1 MLQPLLKT
9 KMFAP
14 PLRPNLV
21 SRPHLVNRLATG
33 LTGPLT
39 LVSAPAGFGKTTVLS
54 EWRAADDGG
63 TPMVWLSLDQND
75 NDPLRFWSYVVA
87 ALQSVYPGLTGDAM
101 AVLRDSPQISPEVY
115 LTPLINAMDAPC
127 VLVLDDF
134 HAIESPQVHG
144 GVLFLLE
151 HLPPQLHLVVLTRVD
166 PPWPLARLRAQQGLE
181 ELRTA
186 DLRFSSAEV
195 AALLNGAAGC
205 ELDPDDLDL
214 LVERSEGWP
223 VALQLMALS
232 LRGRPDPHGFVADF
246 AGSHRYVADYLVEEV
261 ISRQPAAIRD
271 FLLHTAVLER
281 LSAPLCDAVTGTGQ
295 ATDLLAQVERANLFL
310 IPLDE
315 ARGWYRYHHL
325 FADLL
330 RAHLQQGEPGLVPVL
345 HQRAAEWYDAQD
357 LSLDAVHHA
366 LAAGDHALVA
376 RLIEQHSDGW
386 WMWSFA
392 DHIRVLSDLPPAV
405 ARSRP
410 IFSVMLAYNN
420 VLSGRLEEAT
430 EMAEVAQ
437 ELLGDAPSPDLS
449 AFLALIKACIA
460 ELTGAPYRLTEVEVS
475 APRFIPETHVA
486 MRGSAEI
493 MLAQLQQKSGDLEA
507 AADTLAGAI
516 QRDIRS
522 QSYGGIP
529 FAAYSL
535 ANLRYQQ
542 GRRREA
548 ESICQEYLAY
558 IQARGEERFFLNGHL
573 HAMLSLLLLERG
585 ETVDAATQAGLGQRF
600 AAAWQSADAISYV
613 WPDCAVADVALAQG
627 DPAAAL
633 AALDAAVRPGH
644 AESSD
649 AEPMVQALLVQA
661 WLAAGNRAAA
671 ERWAAQRTPGLCYR
685 SELLDLT
692 LARVWLAEG
701 RPEAAPL
708 FGQLA
713 AAAEAGGRYGRLIEI
728 LALQAV
734 ALRSVKPLQRALE
747 LAEPEGFVRS
757 IRRAES
763 GGVLG
768 DLLIRA
774 QALGGPAGAYAA
786 RLLPAGPGGET
797 LSPRERDILRL
808 MAQGRSN
815 QEIAATLF
823 VTVGTVKTHA
833 HHIFGKLDVAN
844 RAQALVRARELG
856 LF

>member
-1 MLQPLLKT
+1 
-9 KMFAP
+9 MFAP
-14 PLRPNLV
+14 PLKPNLI

-39 LVSAPAGFGKTTVLS
+39 LVSAPAGFGKTTLLS
-54 EWRAADDGG
+54 EWRAVDGNA
-63 TPMVWLSLDQND
+63 PPLAWLSLDQND

-87 ALQSVYPGLTGDAM
+87 ALQAICPGLTDDALG
-101 AVLRDSPQISPEVY
+101 VLRDSPQMAPEVY
-115 LTPLINAMDAPC
+115 LAPLINAMDTRC

-134 HAIESPQVHG
+134 HVIESPPVHG

-151 HLPPQLHLVVLTRVD
+151 HLPPQLHLVVLTRAD
-166 PPWPLARLRAQQGLE
+166 PPWPLARLRAQQGLV

-186 DLRFSSAEV
+186 DLRFSPAEV
-195 AALLNGAAGC
+195 ATLLNGAAGC
-205 ELDPDDLDL
+205 ELDPGDLDL
-214 LVERSEGWP
+214 LAERSEGWP
-223 VALQLMALS
+223 VALQLTALS
-232 LRGRPDPHGFVADF
+232 LRGHPNPHDFVVGF
-246 AGSHRYVADYLVEEV
+246 AGSNRYVADYLVEEV
-261 ISRQPAAIRD
+261 ISRQPAAIRQ

-295 ATDLLAQVERANLFL
+295 SADLLVQVERANLFL

-330 RAHLQQGEPGLVPVL
+330 RAHLQQGEPELVPVL
-345 HQRAAEWYDAQD
+345 HQRAAEWYDAQG

-366 LAAGDHALVA
+366 LAAGDHALA
-376 RLIEQHSDGW
+376 GRLIEQHSDGW

-410 IFSVMLAYNN
+410 SFSVMLAYNN
-420 VLSGRLEEAT
+420 VLSGRLEAAA

-437 ELLGDAPSPDLS
+437 ELLLDAPSPDLS
-449 AFLALIKACIA
+449 AFLALIRACIA

-493 MLAQLQQKSGDLEA
+493 MLANLQQTSGDLEA

-516 QRDIRS
+516 QRDVRS

-529 FAAYSL
+529 FAACGL
-535 ANLRYQQ
+535 ANIRYQQ

-585 ETVDAATQAGLGQRF
+585 ETAAAATQAGVGQRF
-600 AAAWQSADAISYV
+600 AAAWQSANAVAHV
-613 WPDCAVADVALAQG
+613 WPGCAVAAVALAQG

-633 AALDAAVRPGH
+633 AALGAAVRPGH
-644 AESSD
+644 AEMSDD
-649 AEPMVQALLVQA
+649 AEPAVQALLVQA

-671 ERWAAQRTPGLCYR
+671 ERWAAQRTPGLSYR
-685 SELLDLT
+685 TELPDLT

-701 RPEAAPL
+701 RPEAAQL
-708 FGQLA
+708 LGRLA
-713 AAAEAGGRYGRLIEI
+713 AAAEEGGRGGRLIEI
-728 LALQAV
+728 LSLQAV

-757 IRRAES
+757 IWRAES
-763 GGVLG
+763 GGVLA

-786 RLLPAGPGGET
+786 RLLPAGPGGEP

-815 QEIAATLF
+815 HEMAAALY
-823 VTVGTVKTHA
+823 VTVGTVKTHV
-833 HHIFGKLDVAN
+833 HHIFGKLDVEN
-844 RAQALVRARELG
+844 RTQALLRARELG
-856 LF
+856 LL